1 MSKSVSRR
9 QNIAII
15 GAGGM
20 GALFGSILQG
30 GGMDV
35 LLVDVD
41 EDHVAAIR
49 RSGLH
54 IRGFGGERTVRIDA
68 TCDAAAVADRDL
80 LLFQCKA
87 NNTSDAARAVRPHL
101 AEGTVCVSLQNGLGN
116 EEVIADEVGAERVL
130 GGLTTMAGL
139 KESSGVVRDFSRAP
153 TYIGELAGGL
163 SERSI
168 SIAEVLTGAGLETHA
183 RDDIRR
189 DIWTK
194 LLSNIAMSAL
204 SGATNRTQVEVLAVP
219 ELRETS
225 TRALDEA
232 LRVAEASG
240 ITLDRDQ
247 AMEALGLITAPGGTG
262 ENKSS
267 LCTDLLNK
275 RPTEVDF
282 IYGSAIQ
289 LGRKYEVPTPTLETL
304 RAIVK
309 GLERNNEGNA

>member
-20 GALFGSILQG
+20 GALFGSILRS

-49 RSGLH
+49 RSGLLV
-54 IRGFGGERTVRIDA
+54 RGFGGERTVRINA

-80 LLFQCKA
+80 LLFQCKG
-87 NNTSDAARAVRPHL
+87 NNTSDAARAVRPNM
-101 AEGTVCVSLQNGLGN
+101 ADGAVCVSLQNGLGN
-116 EEVIADEVGAERVL
+116 EDVIAAEIGSERVL
-130 GGLTTMAGL
+130 GGLTAMAGL
-139 KESSGVVRDFSRAP
+139 KEGPGIVRDFSRAP
-153 TYIGELAGGL
+153 TYVGELAGGL

-168 SIAEVLTGAGLETHA
+168 SIAEALTGAGLETHA
-183 RDDIRR
+183 SDDIRR

-194 LLSNIAMSAL
+194 LLGNIAMSAL
-204 SGATNRTQVEVLAVP
+204 SGVTNRNQVEVLAVP

-225 TRALDEA
+225 IRALDEA

-240 ITLDRDQ
+240 IILDRDRTL
-247 AMEALGLITAPGGTG
+247 EALDLITAPGGTG

-267 LCTDLLNK
+267 LCMDLLNK

-282 IYGSAIQ
+282 IYGSAIR
-289 LGRKYEVPTPTLETL
+289 LGRKNGVRTPTLETL
-304 RAIVK
+304 HAIIK
-309 GLERNNEGNA
+309 GLELNNEGTA

>member
-1 MSKSVSRR
+1 MSEHPK
-9 QNIAII
+9 IAII

-20 GALFGSILQG
+20 GALFGSILQS

-41 EDHVAAIR
+41 GDHVRAIR
-49 RSGLH
+49 QSGLH

-68 TCDAAAVADRDL
+68 TCNAEAVADREL

-87 NNTSDAARAVRPHL
+87 NNTFDAVRAVRPHL
-101 AEGTVCVSLQNGLGN
+101 AGGAVCISLQNGLGN
-116 EEVIADEVGAERVL
+116 EEVIAAEVGVEQVL

-139 KESSGVVRDFSRAP
+139 KEHPGVIRDFSRAP
-153 TYIGELAGGL
+153 TYIGELTGGL

-168 SIAEVLTGAGLETHA
+168 SIAAVLTAAGLETHA
-183 RDDIRR
+183 RKDIRR

-225 TRALDEA
+225 VRALDEA
-232 LRVAEASG
+232 LRVAESNG
-240 ITLDRDQ
+240 IALDRDQ
-247 AMEALGLITAPGGTG
+247 AMEAVDLITAPGGTG

-282 IYGSAIQ
+282 IYGSAIR
-289 LGRKYEVPTPTLETL
+289 LGRKNGVPAPTLETL
-304 RAIVK
+304 QAIIK

>member
-1 MSKSVSRR
+1 MSNSMSKDPK
-9 QNIAII
+9 IAII

-20 GALFGSILQG
+20 GALFGSILQS

-41 EDHVAAIR
+41 GDHVDAIR

-68 TCDAAAVADRDL
+68 TCNAEAVADRDL

-101 AEGTVCVSLQNGLGN
+101 AEGAVCVSLQNGLGN
-116 EEVIADEVGAERVL
+116 EEVIADKVGVERVL

-139 KESSGVVRDFSRAP
+139 KESPGVVRDFSRAP
-153 TYIGELAGGL
+153 TYIGELADGL

-168 SIAEVLTGAGLETHA
+168 SIAKILTGAGLETHA

-219 ELRETS
+219 ELRETGI
-225 TRALDEA
+225 RALDEA

-247 AMEALGLITAPGGTG
+247 AMEAVDLITAPGGTG

-282 IYGSAIQ
+282 IYGSAIR
-289 LGRKYEVPTPTLETL
+289 LGRKNGVPTPTLETL
-304 RAIVK
+304 QAIIK
-309 GLERNNEGNA
+309 GLERNNERNA

>member
-1 MSKSVSRR
+1 MSNSVPNHPRV
-9 QNIAII
+9 AII

-20 GALFGSILQG
+20 GALFGSILQSG
-30 GGMDV
+30 GLDV
-35 LLVDVD
+35 VLIDVD
-41 EDHVAAIR
+41 GDHVDAIR
-49 RSGLH
+49 QSGLR
-54 IRGFGGERTVRIDA
+54 ILGFGGERTVRIDA
-68 TCDAAAVADRDL
+68 TCDAETVADRDL
-80 LLFQCKA
+80 VLFQCKA
-87 NNTSDAARAVRPHL
+87 NNTLDAARAVRMHL
-101 AEGTVCVSLQNGLGN
+101 AEGAVCVSLQNGLGN
-116 EEVIADEVGAERVL
+116 EEVIAAEVGAERVL

-139 KESSGVVRDFSRAP
+139 KEGPGVIRDFSRAP
-153 TYIGELAGGL
+153 TYIGELTGGL

-168 SIAEVLTGAGLETHA
+168 SIAKVLTDAGLETHP
-183 RDDIRR
+183 REDIRR

-204 SGATNRTQVEVLAVP
+204 SGVTNRTQVEVLAVP
-219 ELRETS
+219 ELRDTS
-225 TRALDEA
+225 IRALDEA

-240 ITLDRDQ
+240 FALEREQ
-247 AMEALGLITAPGGTG
+247 AMDALGLITAPGGTG

-282 IYGSAIQ
+282 IYGSAIE
-289 LGRKYEVPTPTLETL
+289 LGRKNGVHAPTLETL